1 MATPRKNT
9 ATGQDVTPDTT
20 APDGTTAAA
29 PAAPAPAEAV
39 AASVAPV
46 EPPEPVTAEDARAAA
61 LETLLNGSDAEL
73 VEVDVPLD
81 YNPDQTPFDFGGRV
95 VCVVTFHSW
104 RALVDGLYK
113 SARKGTLIRVPAAQA
128 DRGEALGGLRR
139 VDLD

>member
-9 ATGQDVTPDTT
+9 TANVDVSGDTV

-29 PAAPAPAEAV
+29 TTAPAPAEAV

-46 EPPEPVTAEDARAAA
+46 DPPEAVTAEDVRAAA
-61 LETLLNGSDAEL
+61 LDTLLNGSAAE
-73 VEVDVPLD
+73 VAKVDVPLD
-81 YNPDQTPFDFGGRV
+81 YNPEQTPFDFGGRV

-104 RALVDGLYK
+104 RAIVDGLFK
-113 SARKGTLIRVPAAQA
+113 SARKGTLIKVTAAQA

-139 VDLD
+139 IDD